1 MSLIARH
8 PALAPFRIRAFRFQW
23 PADLTTSW
31 AFEME
36 TLILGWYVLVE
47 TGSVLLL
54 TVFASLQHIGTLVS
68 PVLGMVGDRIGHRLL
83 LTGMRALYATLAAT
97 LMTLAYMDALTPTL
111 VLCIAGVMG
120 MVRPSDVGVRSA
132 VVAASMPAPQLISA
146 MGLQRTTQ
154 DSARI
159 AGALSGAGLV
169 ALLGMGAAYT
179 CVTALYLISTL
190 LTLKAGSTVVTS
202 HRPKA
207 ERASPWRDLK
217 DGLAYVWNTPF
228 LFAVMLFAFLLNL
241 TVFPLMNGLMPYV
254 VKSVYLA
261 DQTTLG
267 YMVASAATGALT
279 GSLIMSRYGSQVRA
293 ARMNFGACVVWFLIL
308 LVFAQVTTPTTGMII
323 LFFAGCAHSIGQIPM
338 ATMLLRNSEERMRG
352 RVMGIR
358 VLAIYGNIPGLLLA
372 GPLIA
377 NFGYPVTATIY
388 CVVGLAC
395 TILIAVR
402 WRAHVWDKNAP
413 ANRL

>member
-1 MSLIARH
+1 MSVITRH

-54 TVFASLQHIGTLVS
+54 TIFASLQHIGTLIS

-97 LMTLAYMDALTPTL
+97 LMTLAYMDALTPAL

-190 LTLKAGSTVVTS
+190 LTLKAGSTVVTP
-202 HRPKA
+202 HKPKV

-279 GSLIMSRYGSQVRA
+279 GSLIMSRYGSHVRA
-293 ARMNFGACVVWFLIL
+293 ARMNFSACVVWFLIL
-308 LVFAQVTTPTTGMII
+308 LVFAHVTTPATGMVI

-352 RVMGIR
+352 RIMGIR

-377 NFGYPVTATIY
+377 NFGYPVMATIY
-388 CVVGLAC
+388 CVVGLSC
-395 TILIAVR
+395 TIWIAVR
-402 WRAHVWDKNAP
+402 WRAHVWDRNAP

>member
-1 MSLIARH
+1 MSVITRH

-54 TVFASLQHIGTLVS
+54 TIFASLQHIGTLIS

-97 LMTLAYMDALTPTL
+97 LMTLAYMDALTPAL

-202 HRPKA
+202 HKPKV

-279 GSLIMSRYGSQVRA
+279 GSLIMSRYGSHVRA
-293 ARMNFGACVVWFLIL
+293 ARMNFSACLVWFLIL
-308 LVFAQVTTPTTGMII
+308 LVFAHVTTPATGMII

-352 RVMGIR
+352 RIMGIR

-377 NFGYPVTATIY
+377 NFGYPVMATIY
-388 CVVGLAC
+388 CVFGLAC
-395 TILIAVR
+395 TIWIAVR
-402 WRAHVWDKNAP
+402 WRAHVWDRNAP